1 MTRGNYIF
9 LKKNISN
16 YVSRVKKRKS
26 LRKTIRRLR
35 HYNWL
40 GCYLKRNKQTQWRC
54 GYNNSRFPLLLEKF
68 WYPMKCHYIKFK
80 NKLNYQNNSNLLPI
94 DSKNLKNLIENEWDD
109 SLDINDFIKKI

>member
-1 MTRGNYIF
+1 VTRGSYIH

-16 YVSRVKKRKS
+16 YVSKVKKRKS
-26 LRKTIRRLR
+26 LRRTIKRLR

-54 GYNNSRFPLLLEKF
+54 GYNNSRFPMLLEKF

-80 NKLNYQNNSNLLPI
+80 NKLNYQTQANVQVTSNT
-94 DSKNLKNLIENEWDD
+94 LKNLIVDEWDGG
-109 SLDINDFIKKI
+109 LDLNDFIKKI